1 MDNAVYTA
9 LTRQSGLM
17 AEMQAVANNIANAST
32 TGYRREG
39 VVFAE
44 FVAALAPDDPS
55 LSMATAQVRDTRM
68 DQAPV
73 TFTGGSFDLAIE
85 GDGFFMVEGPEGP
98 LLLDP
103 EAPAGRYPPAEKVVD
118 TTAAG
123 DSFNAGFLAALLNG
137 ATEAEA
143 AQAAHALALQV
154 IGVPGAILP

>member
-55 LSMATAQVRDTRM
+55 LSMATAQVRDTRL

-85 GDGFFMVEGPEGP
+85 GDGFFMVDEDKLKALPDAT
-98 LLLDP
+98 LLELQRNGLMNLIQAHWVSLGQMRKLLMWRG
-103 EAPAGRYPPAEKVVD
+103 ERPA
-118 TTAAG
+118 
-123 DSFNAGFLAALLNG
+123 
-137 ATEAEA
+137 
-143 AQAAHALALQV
+143 
-154 IGVPGAILP
+154 